1 MDEES
6 LNEARVA
13 REVLKTAYRDAFMR
27 LAQILFEEDPIGIN
41 FEDNTDEYDAE
52 AGTILPK
59 LRHCETVE
67 QIQGLLHSE
76 FVRWF
81 DIDTA
86 GPPDRYRSAAE
97 RIRAEMVL
105 WTMP

>member
-1 MDEES
+1 MNEES
-6 LNEARVA
+6 VNEARVA

-41 FEDNTDEYDAE
+41 FEDNTDEYEPE

-59 LRHCETVE
+59 LRDCETVE
-67 QIQGLLHSE
+67 QVQFVIYTE

-81 DIDTA
+81 DVEIA

-97 RIRAEMVL
+97 RIRAEIVL
-105 WTMP
+105 WTKP